1 MSFCAVD
8 GFAYPHH
15 ADISERVRFEKRK
28 QCDVNVIRTFS
39 PSFALLGFALGVVL
53 GDSEAKGDQTTGRRQ
68 GQDLDISPVQSPLSP
83 FFPLQTDDKGHFN
96 NKKLEKV

>member
-53 GDSEAKGDQTTGRRQ
+53 VR
-68 GQDLDISPVQSPLSP
+68 
-83 FFPLQTDDKGHFN
+83 
-96 NKKLEKV
+96 